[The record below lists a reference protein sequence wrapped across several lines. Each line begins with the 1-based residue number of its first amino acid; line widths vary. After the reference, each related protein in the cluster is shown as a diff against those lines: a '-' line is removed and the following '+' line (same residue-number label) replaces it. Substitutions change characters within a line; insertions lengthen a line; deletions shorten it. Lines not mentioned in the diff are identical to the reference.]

1 MNIFRPIIGYIR
13 LKLAIHKAEEAHAR
27 NGQRF
32 YVIPAQNKKQLVI
45 TDRRNFRIMRMK
57 KYFHRDMIMRDVDD
71 ACIYYT
77 AHRNEESPMS
87 RSERKRRALGFYR
100 WLSED

>member
-1 MNIFRPIIGYIR
+1 MFIGYIR
-13 LKLAIHKAEEAHAR
+13 LKIAVYKAEEAHAR
-27 NGQRF
+27 LGQRF
-32 YVIPAQNKKQLVI
+32 YVIPSVSKKQLVI

-57 KYFHRDMIMRDVDD
+57 KYFHRDMIMRNVDD

-77 AHRNEESPMS
+77 AHRNEESPMQ
-87 RSERKRRALGFYR
+87 RSERKRRALGYYR